1 MAIGLQL
8 RVLGDLVMDKLLD
21 PTNSV
26 RIISAWKLQEIPI
39 MMFLFVVRLRKN
51 SYVSLTTLTIFW
63 LFFDHLPLC
72 VDIFYDMNFDKK

>member
-26 RIISAWKLQEIPI
+26 RIISAWKLQVVPI
-39 MMFLFVVRLRKN
+39 VMFLFVVRLRKN
-51 SYVSLTTLTIFW
+51 SYVSIRSSKSISTSF
-63 LFFDHLPLC
+63 
-72 VDIFYDMNFDKK
+72 